1 MYSIP
6 HIKKVLTNEGA
17 TTAHDFDK
25 YVKDAEGRGEDLLQY
40 LVEQK
45 IIAEEQLY
53 SQLAA
58 SIGKS
63 FVDLKDKTIRQDI
76 LFSVPEPIAKT
87 HDIVAFD
94 RGEKGELK
102 IAVVDPD
109 DIQTFEFIE
118 KKNKVPVDI
127 ALATPTSIRQAF
139 RLYHQ
144 SIETEFKG
152 FTKEAGESS
161 HGEELKKL
169 ATDLPVV
176 RLVNSLLEFAIF
188 EGASDIHIEPAEKE
202 VFVRYRIDGILR
214 TVMTLPKHILSG
226 IVARIKILSNLK
238 LDEHRLPQD
247 GRFKIED
254 ENYRIS
260 FRVSTLPVFD
270 GEKIVMRLLD
280 ESNQQLKLDDLG
292 FREKEMKKIE
302 SAISKPHGMV
312 LITGPTGSG
321 KTTTL
326 YAIMNRL
333 NTPEVNISTIEDPI
347 EYRMPHVN
355 QSQVNPKIGFTFANG
370 LRALLRQDPNIIMV
384 GEIRDAETV
393 EIAIQAAMTGHK
405 VLSTLH
411 TNDASSTLPRLL
423 DMGVVSFLIASTVH
437 LVLGQR
443 LVRKICQYCIMS
455 YTLDKLAVD
464 DLASKLDVVAL
475 MKLFQTEGL
484 ADTKEKNVD
493 KLLFFKGK
501 GCNKCGQSGYKG
513 RIGIYEILEVT
524 ETIQKLII
532 SKATS
537 GEIRAAA
544 RASGMATMLEDGL
557 IRAKNGVTTLE
568 EILRVTKE

>member
-1 MYSIP
+1 M
-6 HIKKVLTNEGA
+6 
-17 TTAHDFDK
+17 
-25 YVKDAEGRGEDLLQY
+25 
-40 LVEQK
+40 
-45 IIAEEQLY
+45 
-53 SQLAA
+53 
-58 SIGKS
+58 
-63 FVDLKDKTIRQDI
+63 
-76 LFSVPEPIAKT
+76 
-87 HDIVAFD
+87 
-94 RGEKGELK
+94 
-102 IAVVDPD
+102 
-109 DIQTFEFIE
+109 
-118 KKNKVPVDI
+118 
-127 ALATPTSIRQAF
+127 
-139 RLYHQ
+139 
-144 SIETEFKG
+144 
-152 FTKEAGESS
+152 
-161 HGEELKKL
+161 
-169 ATDLPVV
+169 
-176 RLVNSLLEFAIF
+176 
-188 EGASDIHIEPAEKE
+188 
-202 VFVRYRIDGILR
+202 
-214 TVMTLPKHILSG
+214 
-226 IVARIKILSNLK
+226 
-238 LDEHRLPQD
+238 
-247 GRFKIED
+247 
-254 ENYRIS
+254 
-260 FRVSTLPVFD
+260 
-270 GEKIVMRLLD
+270 
-280 ESNQQLKLDDLG
+280 
-292 FREKEMKKIE
+292 
-302 SAISKPHGMV
+302 
-312 LITGPTGSG
+312 
-321 KTTTL
+321 

>member
-102 IAVVDPD
+102 IAAVDPD

-127 ALATPTSIRQAF
+127 VLATPTSIRQAF

-144 SIETEFKG
+144 SIETELKG

-443 LVRKICQYCIMS
+443 LVRKICQHCIMS

>member
-1 MYSIP
+1 MADTSTQTQLEDTLD
-6 HIKKVLTNEGA
+6 KKLSAIEQARQEKDYQEKAASLGLGFVNFM
-17 TTAHDFDK
+17 TTPVDT
-25 YVKDAEGRGEDLLQY
+25 DALAVIDEKEAR
-40 LVEQK
+40 
-45 IIAEEQLY
+45 
-53 SQLAA
+53 AA
-58 SIGKS
+58 SIAPFSKTGSRLAVAVIDADNETTTLALKKLS
-63 FVDLKDKTIRQDI
+63 AQGYAIKTVMTSPHGLEIALSRYKNIRKVEVFELGAIDISEKELANFQGQIKNITDLKDKVTQISTTRI
-76 LFSVPEPIAKT
+76 LEVLIAG
-87 HDIVAFD
+87 A
-94 RGEKGELK
+94 LK
-102 IAVVDPD
+102 I
-109 DIQTFEFIE
+109 
-118 KKNKVPVDI
+118 
-127 ALATPTSIRQAF
+127 
-139 RLYHQ
+139 
-144 SIETEFKG
+144 
-152 FTKEAGESS
+152 
-161 HGEELKKL
+161 
-169 ATDLPVV
+169 
-176 RLVNSLLEFAIF
+176 
-188 EGASDIHIEPAEKE
+188 GASDIHFEPERESARL
-202 VFVRYRIDGILR
+202 RYRMDGVLADV
-214 TVMTLPKHILSG
+214 TKLKNEDYLK
-226 IVARIKILSNLK
+226 IVSRIKVLSKLK
-238 LDEHRLPQD
+238 LNVHAAAQD
-247 GRFKIED
+247 GRFTIRQESVAIEV
-254 ENYRIS
+254 
-260 FRVSTLPVFD
+260 RVSILPSEF
-270 GEKIVMRLLD
+270 GETIVMRLLD